1 MFLIVAFANAG
12 PLSQVSKTIL
22 TSPDAAISDDNF
34 IRRLAAAVRDST
46 RGQSFS
52 AAVKDT
58 SVNGLEGL
66 NIKWSVPFKIQDYTV
81 GFKYSLADLKKVP
94 DSLFAKRS
102 FETTADGV
110 ANVETDYNVAEKTLA
125 VAANWAS
132 DKLGLSFGANGNSKD
147 RVTEVSAS
155 TSHSIRGNRVTLKGT
170 WDRLKSQFDVNTRAV
185 VDDIT
190 AEVDYNTA
198 DKNPVLSVSY
208 QFDSNNV
215 VTPAVSLKDGEM
227 SYRWNRKI
235 NGGALDAKFRPGDS
249 LAVEWQD
256 NGSNGVWSTKAHI
269 PTSNPSGA
277 KVSFSREW
285 NY

>member
-1 MFLIVAFANAG
+1 MIRATILIMFLIVAFANAG
-12 PLSQVSKTIL
+12 PQS
-22 TSPDAAISDDNF
+22 
-34 IRRLAAAVRDST
+34 
-46 RGQSFS
+46 QSFS

-66 NIKWSVPFKIQDYTV
+66 NLKWSVPFTIQDYTV

-102 FETTADGV
+102 FGTTADGV
-110 ANVETDYNVAEKTLA
+110 ANVETDYNIAEKTLA

-132 DKLGLSFGANGNSKD
+132 DKLGLTFGANGNSKD
-147 RVTEVSAS
+147 RVTEVCAS
-155 TSHSIRGNRVTLKGT
+155 TSHDIRGNRVTLKGT
-170 WDRLKSQFDVNTRAV
+170 WDRLKSQFDLNTRAV

-190 AEVDYNTA
+190 AEVEYNTA

-208 QFDSNNV
+208 KLDSNNV

-235 NGGALDAKFRPGDS
+235 NGGAVDAKFRPGDS
-249 LAVEWQD
+249 LDLEWND

-269 PTSNPSGA
+269 PTSNPSGT